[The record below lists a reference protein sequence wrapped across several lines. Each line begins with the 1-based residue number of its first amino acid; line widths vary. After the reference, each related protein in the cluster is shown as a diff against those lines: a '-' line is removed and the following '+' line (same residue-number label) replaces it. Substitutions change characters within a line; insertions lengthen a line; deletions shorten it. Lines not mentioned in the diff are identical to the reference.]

1 MEADP
6 GYILQLTNSLSVIGS
21 VTSFNYILFTFL
33 LGMANDEKSLPKAFK
48 KFFGIFKEESFPLN
62 VEKSES
68 ATNIAKQDDLQEKH
82 ILKGLER
89 FGDVVVSQI
98 MKARI
103 DVTYV
108 DSNAGFDDLVNLF
121 RESGYSRI
129 PVAEGSFDKI
139 IGIMN
144 VKDMLCFFDNENKE
158 EWNKKMRTDVLY
170 VPESKYINH
179 MLQEFQKQ
187 KKHIAIV
194 VDEYG
199 VCTGLITME
208 DILEEIFGE
217 IDDESDTDEEIVY
230 RQLDESNYLFLG
242 KTMIVDVCKI
252 MGLDAALFDGVRG
265 SAETIAGL
273 MLENLERLPQR
284 GEALE
289 LSNIRLTVQ
298 AADKRRI
305 LKIKVTKL
313 N

>member
-6 GYILQLTNSLSVIGS
+6 GYLSFLAEVIFRTSVDALLPFMFLTG
-21 VTSFNYILFTFL
+21 L
-33 LGMANDEKSLPKAFK
+33 LGFAHDQKSVPKVLRRFL
-48 KFFGIFKEESFPLN
+48 GIFKEEILPQN
-62 VEKSES
+62 TEKSEN
-68 ATNIAKQDDLQEKH
+68 AVNIAKQDDLQEQH
-82 ILKGLER
+82 IQKGLER

-103 DVTYV
+103 DVTYI
-108 DSNAGFDDLVNLF
+108 DSNASFDELVKVF
-121 RESGYSRI
+121 RNSGYSRI
-129 PVAEGSFDKI
+129 PVADGSFDKI

-144 VKDMLCFFDNENKE
+144 VKDMLYFFDHHNKE
-158 EWNKKMRTDVLY
+158 DWTSIMRKDVLY

-179 MLQEFQKQ
+179 MFQEFQKE

-217 IDDESDTDEEIVY
+217 IDDESDTEEEIIY
-230 RQLDESNYLFLG
+230 RKADDNNYIFLG

-252 MGLDAALFDGVRG
+252 MGLDADLFDSLRG

-273 MLENLERLPQR
+273 MLENLERLPLK
-284 GEALE
+284 GEYLE
-289 LSNIRLTVQ
+289 LANIRLTAQ
-298 AADKRRI
+298 AVDKRRI